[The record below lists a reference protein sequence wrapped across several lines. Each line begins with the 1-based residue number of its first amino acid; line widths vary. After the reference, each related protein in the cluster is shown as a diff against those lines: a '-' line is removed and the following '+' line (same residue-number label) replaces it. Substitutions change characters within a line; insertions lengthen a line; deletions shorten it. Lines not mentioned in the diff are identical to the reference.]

1 MKGLNDE
8 ELTFIPVVLLKA
20 NTLSSPCPILV
31 CALAPFRNVLVA
43 TESYWIGIPF
53 ALRKRSQQQRPDES
67 FDDVEERPAKRVRL
81 SDDRPEPTQE
91 NLESS
96 STLHCGLTSRSTYV
110 PPRTA
115 HPPIQPARSVYAYE
129 RLNQI
134 EEGTYGVVFRGRDRS
149 TGDIVALKKLKL
161 DEEKFGFPITALREI
176 NSLMACRHEN
186 VVRIREVVVG
196 DTLTQ

>member
-1 MKGLNDE
+1 M
-8 ELTFIPVVLLKA
+8 
-20 NTLSSPCPILV
+20 
-31 CALAPFRNVLVA
+31 
-43 TESYWIGIPF
+43 
-53 ALRKRSQQQRPDES
+53 LRKRSKQPDPDES
-67 FDDVEERPAKRVRL
+67 LDEVEERPAKRVKL
-81 SDDRPEPTQE
+81 SEDRPETTQG
-91 NLESS
+91 NIKTFSPLYRSLS
-96 STLHCGLTSRSTYV
+96 SRSAYV

-115 HPPIQPARSVYAYE
+115 HPPIQSARSVYAYE

-134 EEGTYGVVFRGRDRS
+134 EEGTYGVVFRGRDKS

-176 NSLMACRHEN
+176 NALMACRHEN

>member
-1 MKGLNDE
+1 
-8 ELTFIPVVLLKA
+8 
-20 NTLSSPCPILV
+20 
-31 CALAPFRNVLVA
+31 
-43 TESYWIGIPF
+43 
-53 ALRKRSQQQRPDES
+53 LRKRSKQPGPDES
-67 FDDVEERPAKRVRL
+67 FDDVEERPAKRVKL
-81 SDDRPEPTQE
+81 SENRPGTAQG
-91 NLESS
+91 NLETSP
-96 STLHCGLTSRSTYV
+96 TPRHGLSSRSAYV

-134 EEGTYGVVFRGRDRS
+134 EEGTYGVVFRGRDKS

-176 NSLMACRHEN
+176 NALMACRHEN

-196 DTLTQ
+196 DTLTQYESAHYSCLLN

>member
-1 MKGLNDE
+1 ML
-8 ELTFIPVVLLKA
+8 LSPVVPLLA
-20 NTLSSPCPILV
+20 HQAVSCSPPCLILV
-31 CALAPFRNVLVA
+31 CSLSYFRKVPVP
-43 TESYWIGIPF
+43 TKPHCIGVPSV
-53 ALRKRSQQQRPDES
+53 LRKRSKQPSLDES
-67 FDDVEERPAKRVRL
+67 FDDVEERPTKRVRL
-81 SDDRPEPTQE
+81 SEDRPENPQG
-91 NLESS
+91 NLET
-96 STLHCGLTSRSTYV
+96 STLHRGLGSRSAYV

-134 EEGTYGVVFRGRDRS
+134 EEGTYGVVFRGRDKS

-176 NSLMACRHEN
+176 NALMACRHEN

>member
-1 MKGLNDE
+1 M
-8 ELTFIPVVLLKA
+8 
-20 NTLSSPCPILV
+20 
-31 CALAPFRNVLVA
+31 
-43 TESYWIGIPF
+43 
-53 ALRKRSQQQRPDES
+53 RKRSKQPGPDES
-67 FDDVEERPAKRVRL
+67 LDDVDERPAKRVKL
-81 SDDRPEPTQE
+81 SEDRPEPTQE
-91 NLESS
+91 DPESS
-96 STLHCGLTSRSTYV
+96 STLHRGLSSRSAYV

-176 NSLMACRHEN
+176 NALMACRHEN

-196 DTLTQ
+196 DTLTQCASAHFPVLD

>member
-1 MKGLNDE
+1 MRL
-8 ELTFIPVVLLKA
+8 LCPVVLLLA
-20 NTLSSPCPILV
+20 DQTVSCSSPCLILV
-31 CALAPFRNVLVA
+31 CDPSHFRKVPVP
-43 TESYWIGIPF
+43 TDPHWIGVPS
-53 ALRKRSQQQRPDES
+53 ALRKRSKQPSVDEP
-67 FDDVEERPAKRVRL
+67 FDDVEERPTKRVRL
-81 SDDRPEPTQE
+81 SEDRPETLQGNPET
-91 NLESS
+91 S
-96 STLHCGLTSRSTYV
+96 STLHRGLGGRSAYV
-110 PPRTA
+110 PLRTA

-134 EEGTYGVVFRGRDRS
+134 EEGTYGVVFRGRDKS